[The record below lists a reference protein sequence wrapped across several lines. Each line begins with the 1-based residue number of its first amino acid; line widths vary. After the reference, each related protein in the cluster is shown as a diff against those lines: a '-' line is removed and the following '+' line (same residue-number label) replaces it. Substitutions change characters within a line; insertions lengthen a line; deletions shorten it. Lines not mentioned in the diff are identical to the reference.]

1 MKRREFIMLV
11 GGCGAA
17 WPLAALGQQTKTARI
32 GFIGSGVASMYAD
45 RMTSLRSSLRE
56 LGYLEGENMIIVF
69 RYADG
74 NYERLPNIATEL
86 VGLHPD
92 VIVAAATPAIQAV
105 QRATHTIPIVMA
117 PATDPIGSGFIE
129 SLARPGGNITG
140 VANMSAD
147 LSAKSL
153 EMLHSIVPNAVRV
166 AVLMSNNPSHRTQ
179 LDEIQGAAKQFGLTL
194 LPVRVATPSEID
206 GVAAQLADIKCDS
219 LLVFTD
225 PLLISQRVKIA
236 ELAAMAKLPAIYQS
250 KEHVEAG
257 GLVSYGANLLSLT
270 QNAAVY
276 VDKILKGAKPSDLPV
291 EQPTTFE
298 LVINLK
304 TAKALGIEIPPTL
317 LTIADQVI
325 E

>member
-1 MKRREFIMLV
+1 MKRREFIKLAGV
-11 GGCGAA
+11 GCAA
-17 WPLAALGQQTKTARI
+17 WPLGARGQQTKIARI
-32 GFIGSGVASMYAD
+32 GFIGSGAASIYAD
-45 RMTSLRSSLRE
+45 RMTALRSSLRE
-56 LGYLEGENMIIVF
+56 LGYLEGKNMVIET

-74 NYERLPNIATEL
+74 NYERLPGIAAEL
-86 VGLHPD
+86 VGLNPD

-105 QRATHTIPIVMA
+105 QRITKTIPIVMS

-153 EMLHSIVPNAVRV
+153 EMLHSIVPKAVRV
-166 AVLMSNNPSHRTQ
+166 AILMSNNPSHRTQ
-179 LDEIQGAAKQFGLTL
+179 LDEIQGAAKQFGMRL
-194 LPVRVATPSEID
+194 LPIRVATPSEID
-206 GVAAQLADIKCDS
+206 GAAAQLANWECDS

-236 ELAAMAKLPAIYQS
+236 ELAALVKLPAIYQS
-250 KEHVEAG
+250 KEHVVAG
-257 GLVSYGANLLSLT
+257 GLVSYGADLLSLT
-270 QNAAVY
+270 KNAAIY

-291 EQPTTFE
+291 EQPTRFE
-298 LVINLK
+298 LVINLR
-304 TAKALGIEIPPTL
+304 TAKALGLEIPPTL
-317 LTIADQVI
+317 LAIADQVI

>member
-1 MKRREFIMLV
+1 MRRREFIKLI
-11 GGCGAA
+11 GGAGAA
-17 WPLAALGQQTKTARI
+17 WPLAARGQQTKMARI
-32 GFIGSGVASMYAD
+32 GFIGSGTASIYAD
-45 RMTSLRSSLRE
+45 RMTSLRNGLRD
-56 LGYLEGENMIIVF
+56 LGYLEGKNITIEF

-74 NYERLPNIATEL
+74 NYERLPGIAAEL
-86 VGLHPD
+86 VGLDPD

-105 QRATHTIPIVMA
+105 QRATKTIPIVMS

-153 EMLHSIVPNAVRV
+153 EILHSIAPGAARV

-194 LPVRVATPSEID
+194 LSVRVATSSEID
-206 GVAAQLADIKCDS
+206 GLAGQLANMKCDS
-219 LLVFTD
+219 VLVFTD

-236 ELAAMAKLPAIYQS
+236 ELVAMAKLPAVYQS

-257 GLVSYGANLLSLT
+257 GLVSYGASLLSLT
-270 QNAAVY
+270 KNAAVY

-291 EQPTTFE
+291 EQPTVFE

-304 TAKALGIEIPPTL
+304 AAKALGLEIPPTML
-317 LTIADQVI
+317 AIADEVI

>member
-1 MKRREFIMLV
+1 MRRREFIKLI
-11 GGCGAA
+11 GGAGAA
-17 WPLAALGQQTKTARI
+17 WPLAARGQQTKTARI
-32 GFIGSGVASMYAD
+32 GFIGSGPASIYVD
-45 RMTSLRSSLRE
+45 RMTALRSSLRD
-56 LGYLEGENMIIVF
+56 LGYLEGKNLTIEF

-74 NYERLPNIATEL
+74 NYERLPGIAAEL
-86 VGLHPD
+86 VGLGLD

-105 QRATHTIPIVMA
+105 QRATKTIPIVMS

-153 EMLHSIVPNAVRV
+153 EILHSIVPGAARV

-179 LDEIQGAAKQFGLTL
+179 LDEIQGAARQFGLTL
-194 LPVRVATPSEID
+194 LSVRVATASEID
-206 GVAAQLADIKCDS
+206 GLAGQLANMKCDS
-219 LLVFTD
+219 VLVFTD

-236 ELAAMAKLPAIYQS
+236 ELAAMAKLPAVYQS

-257 GLVSYGANLLSLT
+257 GLISYGASLLSLT
-270 QNAAVY
+270 RNAALY
-276 VDKILKGAKPSDLPV
+276 VDKILKGAKPADLPV
-291 EQPTTFE
+291 EQPTAFE

-304 TAKALGIEIPPTL
+304 AAKALGLEIPSTL
-317 LTIADQVI
+317 LAVADEVI